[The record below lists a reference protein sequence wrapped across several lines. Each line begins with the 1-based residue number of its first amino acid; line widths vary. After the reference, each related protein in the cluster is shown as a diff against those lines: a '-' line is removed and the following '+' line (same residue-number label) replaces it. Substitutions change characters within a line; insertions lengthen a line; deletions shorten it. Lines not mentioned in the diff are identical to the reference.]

1 MTYMV
6 RIKEFHGTDA
16 VYTYTFDNLNDALAR
31 VSRFLTPGNLFDER
45 IEVNPTGFKETIRIE
60 TIQVWLGETNEEGAD
75 DREGSGLLEVQ
86 VQTWGIAFETRELP
100 NAARELQ
107 VSRAACFIS
116 QA

>member
-45 IEVNPTGFKETIRIE
+45 VEVDPTGFKETIRIE
-60 TIQVWLGETNEEGAD
+60 TIQVWLGEANEEAP
-75 DREGSGLLEVQ
+75 RSRRIWATGSSS
-86 VQTWGIAFETRELP
+86 P
-100 NAARELQ
+100 NSGNSFRRPSGPHQL
-107 VSRAACFIS
+107 SRGPPKS
-116 QA
+116 PLHEPQ

>member
-45 IEVNPTGFKETIRIE
+45 VEVDPTGFKETIRIE
-60 TIQVWLGETNEEGAD
+60 TIQVWLGEANEERHRN
-75 DREGSGLLEVQ
+75 REGSRATGVQ
-86 VQTWGIAFETRELP
+86 VKLGE
-100 NAARELQ
+100 
-107 VSRAACFIS
+107 
-116 QA
+116 

>member
-45 IEVNPTGFKETIRIE
+45 IEVDPTGFKETSASRLSRCGSVRPMRKAPRSRRIWA
-60 TIQVWLGETNEEGAD
+60 TGSSSPNLGN
-75 DREGSGLLEVQ
+75 S
-86 VQTWGIAFETRELP
+86 F
-100 NAARELQ
+100 
-107 VSRAACFIS
+107 
-116 QA
+116 

>member
-45 IEVNPTGFKETIRIE
+45 VEVDPTGFKETIRIE
-60 TIQVWLGETNEEGAD
+60 TRCGWARPTRKAPKSRRIWATGSSSPNLGN
-75 DREGSGLLEVQ
+75 S
-86 VQTWGIAFETRELP
+86 F
-100 NAARELQ
+100 
-107 VSRAACFIS
+107 
-116 QA
+116 

>member
-45 IEVNPTGFKETIRIE
+45 VEVDPTGFKETIRIE
-60 TIQVWLGETNEEGAD
+60 TIQVWPTRKAPKSRRIWATGSSSPNLGN
-75 DREGSGLLEVQ
+75 S
-86 VQTWGIAFETRELP
+86 I
-100 NAARELQ
+100 
-107 VSRAACFIS
+107 
-116 QA
+116 

>member
-45 IEVNPTGFKETIRIE
+45 VEVDPTGFKETIRIE
-60 TIQVWLGETNEEGAD
+60 TIQVWLGEANEEGTEIARD
-75 DREGSGLLEVQ
+75 LGYWKFKSKLGELLSAALG
-86 VQTWGIAFETRELP
+86 TTPTLP
-100 NAARELQ
+100 
-107 VSRAACFIS
+107 RAAEES
-116 QA
+116 AT

>member
-45 IEVNPTGFKETIRIE
+45 IEVDPTGFKETIRIE
-60 TIQVWLGETNEEGAD
+60 TIQVWLGETNEEG
-75 DREGSGLLEVQ
+75 
-86 VQTWGIAFETRELP
+86 TKIAKDLGYWKFKSKLGE
-100 NAARELQ
+100 
-107 VSRAACFIS
+107 
-116 QA
+116 

>member
-45 IEVNPTGFKETIRIE
+45 VEVDPTGFKETIRIE
-60 TIQVWLGETNEEGAD
+60 TIQVWLGEANEEGTEIAKD
-75 DREGSGLLEVQ
+75 LGSRTFTSKLGE
-86 VQTWGIAFETRELP
+86 
-100 NAARELQ
+100 
-107 VSRAACFIS
+107 
-116 QA
+116 